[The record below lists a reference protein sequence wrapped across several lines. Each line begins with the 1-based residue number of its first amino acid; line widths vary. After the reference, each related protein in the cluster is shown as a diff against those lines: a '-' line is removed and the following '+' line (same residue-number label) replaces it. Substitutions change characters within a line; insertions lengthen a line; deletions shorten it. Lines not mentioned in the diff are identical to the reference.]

1 MKTIFAAEL
10 LLAIGMVLFSVSMFI
25 SGLIVRR
32 LLKLIRKQG
41 IWIMQILGGALVL
54 AGAIVHIV
62 KLAVYFPALARSN
75 PYDLLP
81 QIATTMQVGA
91 VESLMVLFAGF
102 FAIISSLIYFGW
114 TNR

>member
-1 MKTIFAAEL
+1 MKIVFAAEL
-10 LLAIGMVLFSVSMFI
+10 LLAIGMVLFSASLFI
-25 SGLIVRR
+25 SGLIVKR

-41 IWIMQILGGALVL
+41 IWIMQIAGGVLVL

-102 FAIISSLIYFGW
+102 FAIVSSLIYFGW